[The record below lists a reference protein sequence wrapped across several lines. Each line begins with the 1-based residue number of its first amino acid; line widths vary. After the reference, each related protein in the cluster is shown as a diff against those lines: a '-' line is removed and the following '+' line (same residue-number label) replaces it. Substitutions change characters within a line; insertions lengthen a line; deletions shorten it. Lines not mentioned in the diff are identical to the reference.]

1 MVLGLS
7 DNYLIAGCNINR
19 ETNKPECYESMEQHM
34 KSMKIVLDTLFSN
47 YMEFVDEE
55 AKKLCIKPKCHV
67 VYAVAALHDLGK
79 ILPMYQKQLREKC
92 TAPYHEVFSAILMFS
107 VKGVWLR
114 ESEIIVYM
122 LPVIMHHHAMRSLKD
137 LIGEYYTK
145 VVNPIKK
152 INKVPTEYISE
163 FSDIVE
169 KVFGLKIEIPE
180 LNGRIIEENCEKL
193 LKILKNAMK
202 LQEGQYF
209 KHELYL
215 FMLKVYRLTGL
226 ILYPLTIAD
235 YVAAAVNRACKNLT
249 MDEILRISYKNSMV
263 RDALKYSIQQ
273 LTFRRIYSKLLTRN
287 F

>member
-7 DNYLIAGCNINR
+7 GNCLIAGCNINR

-34 KSMKIVLDTLFSN
+34 KSMKIVLDTLFSS

-55 AKKLCIKPKCHV
+55 AKRLCIKPKCHV

-92 TAPYHEVFSAILMFS
+92 TAPYHEVFSAILLFS

-137 LIGEYYTK
+137 LIGEYYVK
-145 VVNPIKK
+145 IVNPIKK
-152 INKVPTEYISE
+152 ISKVPAEYISE
-163 FSDIVE
+163 FSSIVE
-169 KVFGLKIEIPE
+169 KVFGLKIEVSE
-180 LNGRIIEENCEKL
+180 LNRRIIEENCEKL
-193 LKILKNAMK
+193 LKILENAKK

-209 KHELYL
+209 KHKLYL
-215 FMLKVYRLTGL
+215 SMLKVYRLTSL

-249 MDEILRISYKNSMV
+249 MDEILRISYKNPMV

-273 LTFRRIYSKLLTRN
+273 LTFRRIYNKLLTK
-287 F
+287 